1 VRVDL
6 GARKHWH
13 LGLGGRDA
21 SVALFGTLTNV
32 FGRSNV
38 LTELIDPLTG
48 ERTSVDMRP
57 FSPLV
62 IGIDWSF

>member
-1 VRVDL
+1 M
-6 GARKHWH
+6 
-13 LGLGGRDA
+13 GGRTA

-38 LTELIDPLTG
+38 LTELVDPLTG
-48 ERTSVDMRP
+48 QRTRVDMRP